1 MHTRNQYLNG
11 QCSYN
16 QYYDQFVT
24 EQLKNAVSR
33 NFTADKLAKAY
44 DKDEYLNSIPLQ
56 EWDKLA
62 YYCESSNMRKMYASC
77 GEYVTNAVAVCT
89 LKQAAKHVVYEFLKG
104 ESDGN

>member
-24 EQLKNAVSR
+24 EQLKNVVSKY
-33 NFTADKLAKAY
+33 FTTAKLVKAY
-44 DKDEYLNSIPLQ
+44 DKDEYMNSIQ
-56 EWDKLA
+56 FKEWDKLS
-62 YYCESSNMRKMYASC
+62 YYCETSDMKKMYATA
-77 GEYVTNAVAVCT
+77 GEYVTHTVAVCT

-104 ESDGN
+104 ESDIN